1 MMLSMIMLITEKYP
15 HLSVLNLYDS
25 KEHPTTPAPHRKE
38 IQAYLHQDESA

>member
-1 MMLSMIMLITEKYP
+1 MMLSMIMLITEKY